1 MALVCLPSDALS
13 QHLPSYL
20 AFYYLGRGVSLH
32 SCSSKAQLLLLT
44 LEEGY
49 LLMASPPDLEGGVAS
64 LGPPGPLQLPLLG
77 GEAMLPKSLIQS
89 SIDGWGCV
97 PSLLF
102 DLGPNFA
109 GGNEDNGDLFQKVPC
124 KHCCIQCP

>member
-1 MALVCLPSDALS
+1 MAA
-13 QHLPSYL
+13 
-20 AFYYLGRGVSLH
+20 
-32 SCSSKAQLLLLT
+32 
-44 LEEGY
+44 
-49 LLMASPPDLEGGVAS
+49 PPDLEGGVAS

-102 DLGPNFA
+102 DLRSNY
-109 GGNEDNGDLFQKVPC
+109 GGDDEDNGTSFKRFHACTAAFSAPDITAGHLRPLPPLETPGK
-124 KHCCIQCP
+124 